1 MSLTAYEEARI
12 ALIEEVLNELQVA
25 TSNLAAKQQ
34 VRQLILLRQTEIDSL
49 TTRVAELERL
59 ITILEQ
65 RM

>member
-1 MSLTAYEEARI
+1 MALTAYEEARI

-49 TTRVAELERL
+49 TTRVAELER
-59 ITILEQ
+59 IIIILEQ

>member
-1 MSLTAYEEARI
+1 MALTAYEEARI
-12 ALIEEVLNELQVA
+12 ALIEEVLNELQIA
-25 TSNLAAKQQ
+25 TANLAAKQQ

-49 TTRVAELERL
+49 TTRVAELERI